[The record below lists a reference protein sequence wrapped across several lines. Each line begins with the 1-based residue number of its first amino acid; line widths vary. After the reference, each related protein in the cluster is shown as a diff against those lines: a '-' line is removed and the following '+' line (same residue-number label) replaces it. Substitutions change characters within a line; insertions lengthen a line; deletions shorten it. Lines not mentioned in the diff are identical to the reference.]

1 MIDTH
6 SHILPGLD
14 DGAENI
20 KQSLAFMRTA
30 ESEGVKIVFATPHT
44 CDGVFNCKKEQ
55 VLHALDGLNLIL
67 READIATQLLSGAE
81 VRVNHDLV
89 AEYDKGNLLTLNN
102 AGAYLLIELPAMFMA
117 PAIVMMIRQ
126 LKDRG
131 VTPIIAHAERN
142 PMIMTKPEFATDF
155 VYNGAVIQIT
165 AGTLS
170 GDFGKDR
177 KSVV

>member
-67 READIATQLLSGAE
+67 RERSE
-81 VRVNHDLV
+81 ERRVGK
-89 AEYDKGNLLTLNN
+89 EC
-102 AGAYLLIELPAMFMA
+102 A
-117 PAIVMMIRQ
+117 PMCRS
-126 LKDRG
+126 RWS
-131 VTPIIAHAERN
+131 PSH
-142 PMIMTKPEFATDF
+142 TKKKKKKKCT
-155 VYNGAVIQIT
+155 AVIRT
-165 AGTLS
+165 
-170 GDFGKDR
+170 
-177 KSVV
+177 